1 MSAFDPYHRWLGI
14 APKDQPPSHY
24 RLLGIDDFEPD
35 SDVIEAAAERQT
47 VFLRTFQ
54 IGPQAELGERI
65 LNEILRAQVTLLNV
79 DQKMAYDN
87 KLRESLR
94 SPANP
99 TPPSDAATLSA
110 EVDCLHKKLKQRD
123 HELQERAE
131 LAHQQQRLE
140 QEAASRKKEQDQQG
154 AQEYDEA
161 EFPTSTYPIDPH
173 GYGIRRSPSGRL
185 SGIRTS
191 KSFLSRILP
200 WSRSPSPAIVF
211 VVVIGVLFILT
222 LFLIFR
228 KPRPIPVVSRLK
240 EADISEPQVLPEAK
254 PPATGDQPTVDQPEP
269 VPPKVSTD
277 EPDVAIAAFDVTEA
291 KQHQQDWEDRLKTE
305 LAVSNSIGMQLRLI
319 PPGEFMM
326 GSPESEANRR
336 PDETQHRVRITKPF
350 YLSAHEVTQAQY
362 NRVMGNNPSRSK
374 GPTKPV
380 EMVSWNDAVE
390 FCRRLSE
397 QERKEY
403 RLPTEAEWEYAC
415 RVGTTTSYSCGDN
428 VSQLGEYAWY
438 SDNSGNASHAVG
450 EKLPNAWGLYDMHGN
465 VFEWCRDWRKPYGSQ
480 NVLIDPAGPASG
492 SRRVL
497 RGGSFSSLPRLVRSA
512 NRIYLQSD
520 DRGFVFGFRLAR
532 TYNLSP

>member
-1 MSAFDPYHRWLGI
+1 MSAIDPYHRWLGI

-35 SDVIEAAAERQT
+35 PDVIEAAAERQT
-47 VFLRTFQ
+47 GFLRTFQ
-54 IGPQAELGERI
+54 IGPQAELAERI
-65 LNEILRAQVTLLNV
+65 LKEVVRAQVTLLNV
-79 DQKMAYDN
+79 DQKIAYDN
-87 KLRESLR
+87 KLRESMRL
-94 SPANP
+94 PANP
-99 TPPSDAATLSA
+99 TPPSDAANLSA
-110 EVDCLHKKLKQRD
+110 EVDRLHKKLMHRD
-123 HELQERAE
+123 HELQERDQDLEQERAE

-161 EFPTSTYPIDPH
+161 EFPTSTYPINPR
-173 GYGIRRSPSGRL
+173 GYASRRSPS
-185 SGIRTS
+185 ST
-191 KSFLSRILP
+191 
-200 WSRSPSPAIVF
+200 IVF
-211 VVVIGVLFILT
+211 VVVIGVLFILA

-228 KPRPIPVVSRLK
+228 KPCPIPVVSRLK
-240 EADISEPQVLPEAK
+240 EADISEPQFFPEAK
-254 PPATGDQPTVDQPEP
+254 PPVTGDQPTVVEPETR
-269 VPPKVSTD
+269 PPTPPTVSTD
-277 EPDVAIAAFDVTEA
+277 EKALIAAIKGVMTPEQFALGGPVVND
-291 KQHQQDWEDRLKTE
+291 
-305 LAVSNSIGMQLRLI
+305 IGVVLVPI
-319 PPGEFMM
+319 PAGEFMM
-326 GSPESEANRR
+326 GSPESEANHR

-362 NRVMGNNPSRSK
+362 NRVMGNNPSRSQ

-465 VFEWCRDWRKPYGSQ
+465 VFEWCRDWGKPYGSQ

-512 NRIYLQSD
+512 NRIYLQPD
-520 DRGFVFGFRLAR
+520 DWGFVFGFRLAR

>member
-1 MSAFDPYHRWLGI
+1 MSAFDPYQRWLGI

-35 SDVIEAAAERQT
+35 PDVIEAAVERQT
-47 VFLRTFQ
+47 AVLRTFQ
-54 IGPQAELGERI
+54 TGPQAELAERI
-65 LNEILRAQVTLLNV
+65 LNEVVRAQVTLLNV
-79 DQKMAYDN
+79 DQKVAYDN

-94 SPANP
+94 PPANP

-110 EVDCLHKKLKQRD
+110 EVDRLRRKLEQRD
-123 HELQERAE
+123 RELQERDLEQERAE

-140 QEAASRKKEQDQQG
+140 QQAGSRKKEQDQHG

-161 EFPTSTYPIDPH
+161 EFPASRYPLGPR
-173 GYGIRRSPSGRL
+173 GYASRPSPSGRL

-200 WSRSPSPAIVF
+200 WSRSPSPTIVF
-211 VVVIGVLFILT
+211 VVVIGVLFIFA
-222 LFLIFR
+222 LFLV
-228 KPRPIPVVSRLK
+228 PGVNRLK
-240 EADISEPQVLPEAK
+240 EAGIGEPQVFPEAK
-254 PPATGDQPTVDQPEP
+254 PPATGDQPTVVEPETR
-269 VPPKVSTD
+269 PPTPPEVSTD
-277 EPDVAIAAFDVTEA
+277 GTALIAAIKGVMTPEQFALGGPVVND
-291 KQHQQDWEDRLKTE
+291 
-305 LAVSNSIGMQLRLI
+305 IGVVLVPI
-319 PPGEFMM
+319 PAGEFMM
-326 GSPESEANRR
+326 GSPESEANHR

-362 NRVMGNNPSRSK
+362 NRVMGNNPSRSQ

-438 SDNSGNASHAVG
+438 SDNSGNTIHAVG

-465 VFEWCRDWRKPYGSQ
+465 VFEWCRDWGKPYGSQ

-492 SRRVL
+492 SHRVL

-512 NRIYLQSD
+512 NRIYLQPD